1 MSNFKKRE
9 VSGWTGLDLE
19 EKNQTEDVVEESKMM
34 KRSEGN
40 QIEQSVDPL
49 NSFDKMYIYVNIYIY
64 VYKCKVAH
72 TTLQQLQ
79 QNQKELTTESLKP

>member
-1 MSNFKKRE
+1 MSNFKRRE

-64 VYKCKVAH
+64 MYINVRLHIQLYNSYNRIKKN
-72 TTLQQLQ
+72 LQ
-79 QNQKELTTESLKP
+79 QNH